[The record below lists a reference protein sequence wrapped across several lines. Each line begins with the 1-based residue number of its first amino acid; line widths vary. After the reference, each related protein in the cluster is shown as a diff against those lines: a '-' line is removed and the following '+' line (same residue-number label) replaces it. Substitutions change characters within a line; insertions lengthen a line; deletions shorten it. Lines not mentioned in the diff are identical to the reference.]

1 MNLEELFK
9 PFSPPETNLL
19 ERLRYWADAMPDRT
33 AYRYLDGEEVANS
46 LTYAELDTKA
56 KAIAANLVAQGYAG
70 KSALMLFG
78 PGLEFVTAFFGCHY
92 AGVIPIPAYPPRRN
106 RNMGRISAIS
116 VNSNA
121 SVVLT
126 TSNIVKRFEGSLDK
140 EPGLQKIPWIA
151 TEVISDEYSADWIK
165 PIIRP
170 DDLGLI
176 QYTSGSTGT
185 PKGVML
191 THQNLLANCR
201 LIARAFQIK
210 PVEAKC
216 CSWLPLY
223 HDMGL
228 VGGILNPLYSGIE
241 ETLMSPIGFLTRP
254 IRWLRA
260 ISKYRATASG
270 GPNFAFALCTMK
282 IKPEDCEGLDL
293 SCWDVAFNGAE
304 PVRDDVMRKFS
315 EKFEPYGFRHSAF
328 YPCYGMAETT
338 LIVTGGDKDVE
349 PVVRLFDKNE
359 LGEHR
364 VVHSTPEDKNARPLV
379 GSGAVIEEEEVLI
392 VHPETRRPLPDDQ
405 IGEIWINSPSCG
417 AGYWRREKETKET
430 FHARLNPDNGK
441 NYVRS
446 GDLGFMDKGE
456 LFVAGRLKDMIIVRG
471 VNRYPQDIE
480 ATVEQ
485 CHPLTRSGGAAAF
498 ALTRWDREHL
508 VVVCEIERGQDGT
521 EIDAVIEAIRASVA
535 DEHELPPDAVVLV
548 RAYSVPKTSSGKVQR
563 HACKKQFEENTAKH
577 VVGRWCAW
585 DDKSPD
591 SEQTDTT
598 PPRQEAEAADSE
610 LSPQVVNAVIHYV
623 KEVGEDR
630 AKNVGIDTNIIHLGL
645 DSLERL
651 SVAESLQTM
660 FGGRIPEDV
669 LQEVETVRQVA
680 AAIEEHIGNQPVS
693 GKSLGGNM
701 GTGSN
706 GQAKKSGPIPES
718 YYVLEK
724 MPEFLRLQ
732 SMRQDIMATGIRNPF
747 FSVHEG
753 RISDTTK
760 IDGRELIS
768 YASYNY
774 LGLSGHPDVVESAK
788 SAIEEFGTS
797 VSASRIV
804 SGEKTIHKQLEKE
817 LAEFIGVEDV
827 MTFPGGHACNES
839 VIGHLVGPGDLII
852 HDSFAHNSIV
862 QGAELSGARRR
873 PFEHNNWEELDRILT
888 NVRGDYRRVLIAIE
902 GLYSMDGDYPDLV
915 KFIEVKNK
923 HKAWLY
929 VDEAHSIGTLGATG
943 RGLAELAG
951 VDRNDVELWMGT
963 LSKSFGSC
971 GGFIGAKSALI
982 QYLRYTTPG
991 YVFAAGMPPAN
1002 VGAALGSLRVLNQQP
1017 ELVTRLT
1024 ENAQLF
1030 LKLAREAGIDTGMA
1044 QGTAIIPIMTG
1055 HSMKA
1060 LRLSAAL
1067 FDEGINAQ
1075 PILYPAVPEKETRV
1089 RIFMTAAH
1097 SEQQIRD
1104 SVDIIA
1110 RLWKQIL
1117 DEGDEKTFRAVTE
1130 ERAAASEMNGLAGA
1144 ESSSNSALKVPHNAN
1159 GRAVAPTTAAVEQD
1173 SKPST

>member
-19 ERLRYWADAMPDRT
+19 ERLRYWSVAMPERT
-33 AYRYLDGEEVANS
+33 AFRYLDGGEEVADS
-46 LTYAELDTKA
+46 LTYAQLDKKA
-56 KAIAANLVAQGYAG
+56 RAIAAHLVARGFAG
-70 KSALMLFG
+70 KSAIMLYQ
-78 PGLEFVTAFFGCHY
+78 PGLEFITAFFGCHY

-116 VNSNA
+116 INAEA
-121 SVVLT
+121 SVALT
-126 TSNIVKRFEGSLDK
+126 TTSIVKRCEGTLDQA
-140 EPGLQKIPWIA
+140 PGLQKIPWIA
-151 TEVISDEYSADWIK
+151 TETIPDEYADDWVK
-165 PIIRP
+165 PTIRP
-170 DDLGLI
+170 DDVGLI

-191 THQNLLANCR
+191 THENLLANCR

-210 PVEAKC
+210 PVVARA

-241 ETLMSPIGFLTRP
+241 ETLMSPIAFLTRP

-260 ISKYRATASG
+260 ISRFRGTASG

-282 IKPEDCEGLDL
+282 IKEEECEGLDL

-304 PVRDDVMRKFS
+304 PVRADVMRKFA
-315 EKFEPYGFRHSAF
+315 EKFEPYGFRYQAF

-338 LIVTGGDKDVE
+338 LIVTGGSQKQEPIVRWFDKDGI
-349 PVVRLFDKNE
+349 
-359 LGEHR
+359 GEHR
-364 VVHSTPEDKNARPLV
+364 VVPVSPDHKHAKPLV

-392 VHPETRRPLPDDQ
+392 VHPETRRPLTDDQ

-417 AGYWRREKETKET
+417 KGYWRREKETEET
-430 FHARLNPDNGK
+430 FRARLNPDNGK
-441 NYVRS
+441 YYVRS
-446 GDLGFMDKGE
+446 GDLGFMDNGE
-456 LFVAGRLKDMIIVRG
+456 VFIAGRLKDMIIVRG

-480 ATVEQ
+480 STVEQ

-498 ALTRWDREHL
+498 AFTRWDREHL
-508 VVVCEIERGQDGT
+508 VIFCEIERCQVVEDNQ
-521 EIDAVIEAIRASVA
+521 AVIDAIRASVT
-535 DEHELPPDAVVLV
+535 DEHELPPDAIVLV

-563 HACKKQFEENTAKH
+563 HACKEQFENGSESHVIARWSAWEDSPVENEADVTDPALIIPSIEM
-577 VVGRWCAW
+577 
-585 DDKSPD
+585 DDC
-591 SEQTDTT
+591 
-598 PPRQEAEAADSE
+598 E
-610 LSPQVVNAVIHYV
+610 LSTVVVNAVVHYV

-630 AKNVGIDTNIIHLGL
+630 AREVNLDTNIIHLGL

-651 SVAESLQTM
+651 DVAESLQVH
-660 FGGRIPEDV
+660 FGGRIPDEV
-669 LQEVETVRQVA
+669 LQEVATVREVA
-680 AAIEEHIGNQPVS
+680 AAIEKYIGTEPV
-693 GKSLGGNM
+693 GKGSL
-701 GTGSN
+701 N
-706 GQAKKSGPIPES
+706 GKPKSAAKPKGPIPES

-732 SMRQDIMATGIRNPF
+732 SMQQDIAATGIRNPF

-753 RISDTTK
+753 RISDTTM

-774 LGLSGHPDVVESAK
+774 LGLSGHPDVATAAK
-788 SAIEEFGTS
+788 EAIDEFGTS

-804 SGEKTIHKQLEKE
+804 SGEKTIHKQLEQE

-873 PFEHNNWEELDRILT
+873 PFEHNNWQELNRTLKNI
-888 NVRGDYRRVLIAIE
+888 RGDYRRVLIAVE
-902 GLYSMDGDYPDLV
+902 GLYSMDGDYPDLQR
-915 KFIEVKNK
+915 FIDVKNK
-923 HKAWLY
+923 HHAWLY
-929 VDEAHSIGTLGATG
+929 VDEAHSIGTLGETG
-943 RGLAELAG
+943 RGLGELAE
-951 VDRNDVELWMGT
+951 VDRRDVELWMGT

-971 GGFIGAKSALI
+971 GGYVGGKRALI
-982 QYLRYTTPG
+982 EYLRYTTPG

-1002 VGAALGSLRVLNQQP
+1002 VGAALGSLRVLKKNP
-1017 ELVTRLT
+1017 GLVKKLLS
-1024 ENAQLF
+1024 NAQLF
-1030 LKLAREAGIDTGMA
+1030 LKLANEAGIDTGMA
-1044 QGTAIIPIMTG
+1044 QGTAIVPIMTG

-1060 LRLSAAL
+1060 LRLSEAL
-1067 FDEGINAQ
+1067 FHKGINAQ

-1097 SEQQIRD
+1097 TEQQIRE
-1104 SVDIIA
+1104 SVAVIA
-1110 RLWKQIL
+1110 REWHRIQSNGEL
-1117 DEGDEKTFRAVTE
+1117 KTFRAVEADKADQHGAVKKSDTDL
-1130 ERAAASEMNGLAGA
+1130 AAS
-1144 ESSSNSALKVPHNAN
+1144 
-1159 GRAVAPTTAAVEQD
+1159 
-1173 SKPST
+1173 